1 MSGMEISNLIQTGEL
16 AKDEVADKLVKEAEA
31 HAEEQIETIKEQ
43 KSKRKKALIKFGS
56 MAVLAAVV
64 VVFATIAWF
73 SMNRTVETSG
83 MSVTTADIPFE
94 IAAKGSAVRNDTEFI
109 KADSAYGYGNTDY
122 VSGYYATGG
131 SDSQIKIRYTPV
143 ANEDTEFGPGSSGTI
158 EFYVI
163 PKQNGDLSVQID
175 LDVIGYRLLG
185 ETTTTVKR
193 ISELTT
199 ANSGLEQSVIDQYKF
214 ADNYLKGHIMFFE
227 EEGDT
232 AESTRE
238 AWRYYYKKPIISKTL
253 NKTFTNVRKD
263 VPQKVTIHWMWTN
276 TLGQIAL
283 KNNDSELRSD
293 YPVVQDVE
301 DDGTDISNTD
311 KAKVIQYLKDNKSTI
326 FENYASV
333 TDSEI
338 DNAKDKANFKKLSDG
353 YNDADY
359 LIGSSVSYFMIDITV
374 KPAS

>member
-1 MSGMEISNLIQTGEL
+1 MKDTKLKYDIGEVEQSASQSSQMVDEI
-16 AKDEVADKLVKEAEA
+16 AE
-31 HAEEQIETIKEQ
+31 KKRNQ
-43 KSKRKKALIKFGS
+43 KKSLIKIGA
-56 MAVLAAVV
+56 MAILTLVLLI
-64 VVFATIAWF
+64 FSSLSWF
-73 SMNRTVETSG
+73 TMNTQVESTG

-94 IAAKGSAVRNDTEFI
+94 IAAKGTAVRNDTEFI
-109 KADSAYGYGNTDY
+109 KADSTYGYGNTDY

-131 SDSQIKIRYTPV
+131 SDSQIKIRYTPA

-175 LDVIGYRLLG
+175 LDVVGYRTLG
-185 ETTTTVKR
+185 ETTTTIKR

-199 ANSGLEQSVIDQYKF
+199 TNSGLEQSVIDQYKS
-214 ADNYLKGHIMFFE
+214 ADTFLKGHIMFFE

-232 AESTRE
+232 ADTTVETS
-238 AWRYYYKKPIISKTL
+238 RYYYKKPITTKIL
-253 NKTFTNVRKD
+253 EKTFTNARKN
-263 VPQKVTIHWMWTN
+263 VPEKVTIHWMWTN

-283 KNNDSELRSD
+283 KNNTSELRSD
-293 YPVVQDVE
+293 YPVVQDVL
-301 DDGTDISNTD
+301 DNGTDISNTD

-326 FENYASV
+326 FANYASV

-353 YNDADY
+353 YNDADF
-359 LIGSSVSYFMIDITV
+359 LIGSSVRYFMIDITV